1 MDVEKAGEQDTT
13 DMGGCISLQGFGF
26 WEREGRDKQ
35 QPHTWKLIRGGVKQN
50 GPPLNFFR
58 ALIDHMHASSLIS
71 SLEAIDV
78 EVRCLFFLSLAVGFI
93 SWRLRCIPHF
103 GGTACL
109 RCLGWCWHWINRFR
123 IRIIESLLMMK
134 DAVERGEIILVSW
147 NYVSSYFGF
156 LIPVTN
162 FYTV

>member
-78 EVRCLFFLSLAVGFI
+78 EVRCFFFSLSSCWIYFVTVALHPTFWWYSMSSL
-93 SWRLRCIPHF
+93 SW
-103 GGTACL
+103 
-109 RCLGWCWHWINRFR
+109 
-123 IRIIESLLMMK
+123 MMLTL
-134 DAVERGEIILVSW
+134 DQS
-147 NYVSSYFGF
+147 F
-156 LIPVTN
+156 
-162 FYTV
+162 